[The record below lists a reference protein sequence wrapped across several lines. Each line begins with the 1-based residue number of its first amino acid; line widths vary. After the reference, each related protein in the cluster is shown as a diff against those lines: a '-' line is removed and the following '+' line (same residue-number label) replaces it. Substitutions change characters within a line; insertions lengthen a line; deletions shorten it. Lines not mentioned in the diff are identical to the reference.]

1 MASTADIPSASS
13 DSPESFTLHV
23 LCPSLPPP
31 NRYTIQDV
39 SPSTTVANLKARLA
53 GSIPSQPSPDSQ
65 RLIYRGKPLLNDAAA
80 MRDVLEPPNATEYS
94 IHLVLPPSPESSAP
108 RNLSSPGPQQPQFIP
123 GSAIHLPSMTLRP
136 EPSTSRAEPERTGAS
151 EAEIGL
157 ALRRNIE
164 IIRRQ
169 IEMRDRGNLS
179 GGTTAFSSSL
189 NPALSAAQQQRST
202 WPDRSSLVSTTRS
215 EMPQTSSSE
224 TVAATGVSNTAS
236 LPSALI
242 TEECLQISRRQVE
255 LAESQLNRGI
265 APPMEHIIRIR
276 THLLTILDEQC
287 MNPFAERDGSIE
299 GLLSRVFNIYTRA
312 HQLRLSE
319 AGFPRLQNASAS
331 AATATS
337 APGPASLYLLS
348 SPSGYQGLLSS
359 PQGAEAMQA
368 TIDRLRA
375 THPPNRTPN
384 QDTTAPVAE
393 IRPNANAAVLE
404 NVVRRAV
411 LNQRGLDNNPNQNGQ
426 LGFARIMRR
435 LWQFVRLYFFCYMFT
450 EPGTWAR
457 VFFVTLAVLF
467 VLSSETGVDQR
478 LYQLFVA
485 PVQQHL
491 EGLVHLTPN
500 EPAQARGQGDQGAVG
515 GGGGGGGGP
524 TNGNPRTGVAGE
536 MRHQLRRV
544 ERSVALFIA
553 SLVPGV
559 GERQVAVRN
568 AAEAAQRAR
577 EEEERRQREEAQQQQ
592 QQQQQEEQEHNVDV
606 AQSEGHHPMI
616 PQAAEN

>member
-1 MASTADIPSASS
+1 MVSTTDIPSASS

-39 SPSTTVANLKARLA
+39 SPSTTVADLKARLA
-53 GSIPSQPSPDSQ
+53 GAIPSRPSPDSQ

-80 MRDVLEPPNATEYS
+80 LRDVLEPPNATEYS
-94 IHLVLPPSPESSAP
+94 IHLVLPPSSESSAP
-108 RNLSSPGPQQPQFIP
+108 RTLSSPGPQQPQFIP
-123 GSAIHLPSMTLRP
+123 DSAIHLPSMTLRP
-136 EPSTSRAEPERTGAS
+136 EPPTPRAEPERTGAS
-151 EAEIGL
+151 EAEVGL

-164 IIRRQ
+164 TIRRQ

-189 NPALSAAQQQRST
+189 NPALSTAQQQRPT
-202 WPDRSSLVSTTRS
+202 WPDRSSSVSTTRP
-215 EMPQTSSSE
+215 ELPQTSSLE
-224 TVAATGVSNTAS
+224 TVAATGLSNTVS
-236 LPSALI
+236 LSSALV
-242 TEECLQISRRQVE
+242 TEECLQILSRQVE

-265 APPMEHIIRIR
+265 APPMNHIIRIR

-287 MNPFAERDGSIE
+287 MNPLAERDGSIE
-299 GLLSRVFNIYTRA
+299 GLLSRVFNIYARA

-319 AGFPRLQNASAS
+319 AGFPRLQNTSAS
-331 AATATS
+331 AAIATS

-368 TIDRLRA
+368 TIERLRA
-375 THPPNRTPN
+375 THPPNRTPD
-384 QDTTAPVAE
+384 QDTAPMPE
-393 IRPNANAAVLE
+393 NPHNANAAVLD

-411 LNQRGLDNNPNQNGQ
+411 LNQRGLDNNPNQNRR
-426 LGFARIMRR
+426 LALARIILR
-435 LWQFVRLYFFCYMFT
+435 LWQFARLYFFCYMFT

-467 VLSSETGVDQR
+467 VLSSETGWDQR

-500 EPAQARGQGDQGAVG
+500 EPAQAQGQGGQGAVG
-515 GGGGGGGGP
+515 GGSGGGP
-524 TNGNPRTGVAGE
+524 MNGNPRTGVAGE
-536 MRHQLRRV
+536 MRRQLRRV

-568 AAEAAQRAR
+568 AAEAAQRVR

-592 QQQQQEEQEHNVDV
+592 QQEQQVEQENNVDA
-606 AQSEGHHPMI
+606 AQSEGHTMI

>member
-1 MASTADIPSASS
+1 MASTTDIPSASS

-123 GSAIHLPSMTLRP
+123 DSAIHLPSMTLRP

-157 ALRRNIE
+157 VLRRNIE

-169 IEMRDRGNLS
+169 IEMRDRGNPS

-189 NPALSAAQQQRST
+189 NQALSAAQQQRSM
-202 WPDRSSLVSTTRS
+202 WPDRSSSVSSTRP

-242 TEECLQISRRQVE
+242 MEECLQILRRQVE
-255 LAESQLNRGI
+255 LAESQLNHGI

-287 MNPFAERDGSIE
+287 MNPLAERDGSIE

-319 AGFPRLQNASAS
+319 ARFPRLQNASAS

-375 THPPNRTPN
+375 THPPNRTTN
-384 QDTTAPVAE
+384 QDTAPVPE
-393 IRPNANAAVLE
+393 VRPNANAAVLE

-500 EPAQARGQGDQGAVG
+500 EPAQAQGQGGQGAVGG

-536 MRHQLRRV
+536 VRHQLRRV

-592 QQQQQEEQEHNVDV
+592 QQQEEQEEQENNADA
-606 AQSEGHHPMI
+606 AQSEGHTMI

>member
-1 MASTADIPSASS
+1 MASTTDIPSASS

-39 SPSTTVANLKARLA
+39 SPSTTVADLKARLA
-53 GSIPSQPSPDSQ
+53 GAIPSQPSPDSQ

-80 MRDVLEPPNATEYS
+80 LRDVLEPPNATEYS

-108 RNLSSPGPQQPQFIP
+108 RNLSSSGPQQPQFIP

-136 EPSTSRAEPERTGAS
+136 EPPTPRAEPDRTGAS
-151 EAEIGL
+151 EAEVGL
-157 ALRRNIE
+157 ALRPNIE
-164 IIRRQ
+164 TIRRQ

-189 NPALSAAQQQRST
+189 SPALSAAQQQRPT
-202 WPDRSSLVSTTRS
+202 WPDRSSSVSTTRQ
-215 EMPQTSSSE
+215 ELPQTFSPE
-224 TVAATGVSNTAS
+224 TVAATGLSNTAS
-236 LPSALI
+236 LSSALV
-242 TEECLQISRRQVE
+242 TEECLQILSRQVE

-265 APPMEHIIRIR
+265 APPMNHIIRIR
-276 THLLTILDEQC
+276 THLLSILDEQC
-287 MNPFAERDGSIE
+287 MNPLAERDGSME

-319 AGFPRLQNASAS
+319 AGFPRLQNTSAS
-331 AATATS
+331 AAIAMS

-348 SPSGYQGLLSS
+348 SPYGYQGLLSS

-368 TIDRLRA
+368 TIERLRA

-384 QDTTAPVAE
+384 QDTAPVPE
-393 IRPNANAAVLE
+393 IPPNANAAVLE

-426 LGFARIMRR
+426 LGFARIMLR
-435 LWQFVRLYFFCYMFT
+435 LWQFARLYFFCYMFT
-450 EPGTWAR
+450 EPGTWLR

-500 EPAQARGQGDQGAVG
+500 EPAQAQGHGGQGAVG
-515 GGGGGGGGP
+515 GGSGGGP
-524 TNGNPRTGVAGE
+524 TNGNPRTGVVGE

-568 AAEAAQRAR
+568 AAEAAQRVR

-592 QQQQQEEQEHNVDV
+592 QQEQQEEQENHVDA
-606 AQSEGHHPMI
+606 AQSEGHTMI